1 MRLSLYRVNLRD
13 MTCISQ
19 VIKTKMKITEF
30 RKLIRE
36 EVKKVI
42 KETYYNPE
50 WKLTS
55 VQSSLEKYAK
65 DKQLNLKLIH
75 KTNKN
80 SPIGTHTKT
89 NTYYVYDIGDK
100 YGIVVRNEK
109 VPGAPRLDQLYVI
122 AGPKGSTLGSLIG
135 ASTLTD
141 GSEQDLIKL
150 LDKVIAP
157 TQKVK

>member
-1 MRLSLYRVNLRD
+1 
-13 MTCISQ
+13 
-19 VIKTKMKITEF
+19 MKITELQ
-30 RKLIRE
+30 KLIRE
-36 EVKKVI
+36 EVRKVI

-109 VPGAPRLDQLYVI
+109 VPGAPRLDQLYVYLG
-122 AGPKGSTLGSLIG
+122 ARGSGLGSLVN
-135 ASTLTD
+135 ATTLTD
-141 GSEQDLIKL
+141 SSEKELHDTM
-150 LDKVIAP
+150 DKVIAP
-157 TQKVK
+157 IQKVK

>member
-1 MRLSLYRVNLRD
+1 MKKSELQK
-13 MTCISQ
+13 I
-19 VIKTKMKITEF
+19 IK
-30 RKLIRE
+30 E
-36 EVKKVI
+36 EIQKVI

-80 SPIGTHTKT
+80 SPIGKHTKT

-122 AGPKGSTLGSLIG
+122 VGPKGSTLGSLVG

-141 GSEQDLIKL
+141 GSEQELTKL

-157 TQKVK
+157 IQKVK

>member
-1 MRLSLYRVNLRD
+1 
-13 MTCISQ
+13 
-19 VIKTKMKITEF
+19 MKRSELQKI
-30 RKLIRE
+30 IRE
-36 EVKKVI
+36 EVSKAL

-50 WKLTS
+50 WKLTT
-55 VQSSLEKYAK
+55 VQSWLDGYAK
-65 DKQLNLKLIH
+65 KNNLPFKLIH
-75 KTNKN
+75 KTDKN
-80 SPIGTHTKT
+80 STIGRHAKT

-141 GSEQDLIKL
+141 ASEQELHKF
-150 LDKVIAP
+150 LDKIL
-157 TQKVK
+157 K